1 MKVTV
6 KTRLLA
12 PLPIIEKVTDID
24 HFESETDHV
33 EANATEIEVSG
44 RRFNLH
50 DGTHG
55 CASAY
60 GHNPT
65 SDAWE
70 CIDSHIEGVTGGD
83 GGLSITF
90 RDEALA
96 TGYDRL
102 RVVVSNDD
110 GSDTREVPIL
120 R

>member
-55 CASAY
+55 FASAY